1 MHLIYQKSTAKS
13 SSALRQGPS
22 MKLIELAYV
31 SRSTQKMNEIEFINF
46 LGEIRYLNKKNNL
59 TGVIS
64 FKSSGVFGH
73 LIEGFESVVLPLFE
87 KIKSDPR
94 HSEVTLIHQGY
105 ILERSYS
112 KYPVKFIGD
121 VDIVFNEFEEE
132 DDYLDISP
140 SLPKYLGQA
149 MIELSRKAL
158 IK

>member
-1 MHLIYQKSTAKS
+1 
-13 SSALRQGPS
+13 
-22 MKLIELAYV
+22 
-31 SRSTQKMNEIEFINF
+31 
-46 LGEIRYLNKKNNL
+46 L

-132 DDYLDISP
+132 EDYLDISP

-158 IK
+158 VK

>member
-1 MHLIYQKSTAKS
+1 MHLIYQKSTPKS
-13 SSALRQGPS
+13 SNALQQGLR

-94 HSEVTLIHQGY
+94 HTDVTLIHQAY
-105 ILERSYS
+105 ISERNYS
-112 KYPVKFIGD
+112 KYPAKFIGD
-121 VDIVFNEFEEE
+121 IDVVFNEFEEE
-132 DDYLDISP
+132 EDYFDISP
-140 SLPKYLGQA
+140 GLPKYLGQG
-149 MIELSRKAL
+149 MIELSRKSL